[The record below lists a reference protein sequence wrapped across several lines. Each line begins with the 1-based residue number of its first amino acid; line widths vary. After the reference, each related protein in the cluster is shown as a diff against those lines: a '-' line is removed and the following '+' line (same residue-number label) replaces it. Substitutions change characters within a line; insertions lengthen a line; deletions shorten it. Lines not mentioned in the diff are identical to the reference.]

1 MRPERSR
8 GARGYRGY
16 AALPDNGFLMAVI
29 LIVEDEVF
37 TRQIAE
43 FTIEDL
49 GHGTLTAGDLA
60 GALAHLSKPQH
71 IDALFVDICLGRL
84 ALAGYDVANQAIA
97 LRPGL
102 RVLYT
107 SGTSLTAGMT
117 ELFVGGSRFLQKPY
131 SPAQLEF
138 SIGEILH

>member
-71 IDALFVDICLGRL
+71 IDALIVDICLGRL

-97 LRPGL
+97 GL
-102 RVLYT
+102 LANVQCTWFAGRFHMIRKVDIIRHKTHKIIKLY
-107 SGTSLTAGMT
+107 
-117 ELFVGGSRFLQKPY
+117 
-131 SPAQLEF
+131 
-138 SIGEILH
+138 